1 MSCFVCLETCNTKVC
16 NVCTCYAHT
25 NCWKEYLCEYMTT
38 HADQTCDNLFCFGCR
53 TCLKNVNDYELPYT
67 VKCPVCKTSD
77 ATNIR
82 ITRSMI
88 PEKVKRDYYIAKIKK
103 MLRETEM
110 AIGRNNKIH
119 VCKKIFRE
127 VEASK
132 HILLYKNPKFENTVK
147 EKLVDFYNND
157 DWEEAKFIYRRLFN
171 SEITSVSKAPKLQR
185 QNAIDGDLE
194 REYLENELGVS
205 P

>member
-1 MSCFVCLETCNTKVC
+1 
-16 NVCTCYAHT
+16 
-25 NCWKEYLCEYMTT
+25 
-38 HADQTCDNLFCFGCR
+38 
-53 TCLKNVNDYELPYT
+53 
-67 VKCPVCKTSD
+67 
-77 ATNIR
+77 
-82 ITRSMI
+82 
-88 PEKVKRDYYIAKIKK
+88 
-103 MLRETEM
+103 
-110 AIGRNNKIH
+110 IGRNNKIH